1 MWPANEQTTK
11 SQSTINKRHPLEK
24 AGVDTLHTKRA
35 RMTNSSPVTDA
46 NMKESTTATE
56 SNISNII
63 SQGAEAVISV
73 IDYVGGRKAVCKE
86 RIPKRYRFQ
95 QLDDKLRGR
104 RVAQEARVISRL
116 QKAGIRVPAIY
127 EVDLKR
133 TSIIMQYIDGISLK
147 TYLQQKHNNEQSAVS
162 GIMDQVGAAVAKMHN
177 QDIVHG
183 DLTSGNIMIDQ
194 NQAVLIDF
202 GLSFS
207 NATDEDFAV
216 DLYVFERAI
225 GTSHHSYQDELVSC
239 FMSSYMSS
247 LGSDRKRTAVQQ
259 KLEEVRSRGRK
270 RDMIG

>member
-1 MWPANEQTTK
+1 MLPASEQTTRLH
-11 SQSTINKRHPLEK
+11 SAINKRESAEK
-24 AGVDTLHTKRA
+24 AAVDTSHAKRA
-35 RMTNSSPVTDA
+35 RLTNPGSFSDA
-46 NMKESTTATE
+46 NMKESITATE
-56 SNISNII
+56 RVNSNII

-86 RIPKRYRFQ
+86 RIPKRYRFR

-127 EVDLKR
+127 EVDIKR
-133 TSIIMQYIDGISLK
+133 TSIIMQYIEGISLK
-147 TYLQQKHNNEQSAVS
+147 TYLQQKHDNSNSTVS
-162 GIMDQVGAAVAKMHN
+162 EIMNQVGAAVAKMHN

-225 GTSHHSYQDELVSC
+225 GTSHHSIHDELVSC

-247 LGSDRKRTAVQQ
+247 LSSDKKRTAVEQ